1 MNLRP
6 QRVGAERAGDMR
18 GDTSVPIEYRAK
30 WPPRLDLQ

>member
-6 QRVGAERAGDMR
+6 QRIGAERARDMR

-30 WPPRLDLQ
+30 SPPRLDRQ